1 MRACTVVVVAAL
13 AVAQGALAQDRD
25 SVLEVF
31 RIQADVEKRL
41 LTTDLASLDRVQAQM
56 RTATDRLMRLGD
68 DLLRAQRDGE
78 DIGSL
83 NARSADLRHA
93 ESEVEDLIAA
103 ARQLRGNIVARRG
116 YLDQVQVEIKRLEE
130 AASPVSDE
138 LTGRWAVAIEPGGL
152 KGSFDVR
159 LDGTIVTGVYQLSG
173 GWKGSLR
180 GTFVDGNVHL
190 ERIDTQQG
198 FVATYDGRLVVRG
211 GEKRLEGAWQA
222 TNLAAGLPT
231 SGYWVGRRESKQ

>member
-1 MRACTVVVVAAL
+1 MVFVVAAL
-13 AVAQGALAQDRD
+13 AFAPAALADD
-25 SVLEVF
+25 SDPVLEVF

-41 LTTDLASLDRVQAQM
+41 LTADLASLDRIQAQM
-56 RTATDRLMRLGD
+56 RTAADRLMRLGD

-78 DIGSL
+78 DVGSL
-83 NARSADLRHA
+83 NARSSDLRHA

-103 ARQLRGNIVARRG
+103 AQQLRTSIVARRG
-116 YLDQVQVEIKRLEE
+116 YLEQVQIEIERMQE
-130 AASPVSDE
+130 ATPAVNDE
-138 LTGRWAVAIEPGGL
+138 LTGRWNVAIEPGGL
-152 KGSFDVR
+152 KGNFDLR

-180 GTFVDGNVHL
+180 GTFIDNSVHL

-211 GEKRLEGAWQA
+211 GEKRLEGSWQA
-222 TNLAAGLPT
+222 TNLAAGLPGAGT
-231 SGYWVGRRESKQ
+231 WVGRRESKQ